1 MNNIPTSP
9 SPAHNYAAW
18 MRAVAIAAEVPYQ
31 PPDLSWKYPDVE
43 RWAEKLG
50 KEWMAQWVEEAA
62 QERSKVLKN
71 YYELIKR
78 VYRFE
83 SSSFLGE
90 LYPYPVDLLEAL
102 ATQFF
107 EEYETLRPF
116 PEEFPGRKSFVD
128 GGRAC
133 TAFLNRDLVENT
145 LRPSP
150 PGKPPILANDLKY
163 WSRMP
168 YEMLDVWAKLLS
180 QHDGHLED
188 LLEEVIRDNQRVTN
202 EVDKMDPWGKAG
214 RKSKR
219 KQRF

>member
-9 SPAHNYAAW
+9 SPAHNYVAW
-18 MRAVAIAAEVPYQ
+18 MWAVAIAAEAPYQ

-50 KEWMAQWVEEAA
+50 RKWMAQWVEEVA

-78 VYRFE
+78 VYQFD

-90 LYPYPVDLLEAL
+90 KYPCPMDLLKAI
-102 ATQFF
+102 ATQLF
-107 EEYETLRPF
+107 EEYEELRPF

-133 TAFLNRDLVENT
+133 TAFLKGDLVENP
-145 LRPSP
+145 LGPSP
-150 PGKPPILANDLKY
+150 PGEFPILLNDLKY

-168 YEMLDVWAKLLS
+168 HKMLNEWAKRLS
-180 QHDGHLED
+180 QHDWELED
-188 LLEEVIRDNQRVTN
+188 LLEEVIRDNKRVTN
-202 EVDKMDPWGKAG
+202 EVKKMAPWGKAG